1 MKKEKALK
9 VNTPSNQNHKRKIA
23 ANKKSM
29 PIVRCV
35 CGSQIL
41 VVPDLKAMNFAINY
55 HIAEHKRAGDGA
67 EGLTQFLTK
76 QVLKVASKTNLKNA
90 NSRHTASRKSMF
102 SKVTE
107 LEGF

>member
-1 MKKEKALK
+1 MKREKIQE
-9 VNTPSNQNHKRKIA
+9 VNSPSNQNRKRKVA
-23 ANKKSM
+23 AHKKSM

-41 VVPDLKAMNFAINY
+41 VVPDLKAMNFAINH
-55 HIAEHKRAGDGA
+55 HITEHKRAGDGA

-76 QVLKVASKTNLKNA
+76 QVLKVASTTNVKYQHA
-90 NSRHTASRKSMF
+90 ASKKSKF

-107 LEGF
+107 LESVK